1 MKRGEK
7 MKMHVE
13 YDDFGWYVEVEDNGN
28 LYAVGAA
35 EDAGDQK

>member
-28 LYAVGAA
+28 LYAVGTA
-35 EDAGDQK
+35 EDVDEQG

>member
-1 MKRGEK
+1 

-28 LYAVGAA
+28 LYAVGA
-35 EDAGDQK
+35 EDVDEQG